1 MGFVKAM
8 DDLPWILKVILALPG
23 LDLVWAIYRIVKGVV
38 KGNTVTLIAGIVWLL
53 VGGWTI
59 FWLADLIFTILNKP
73 LLFAD

>member
-59 FWLADLIFTILNKP
+59 CWIVDLIFTILNKP

>member
-1 MGFVKAM
+1 M

>member
-1 MGFVKAM
+1 
-8 DDLPWILKVILALPG
+8 
-23 LDLVWAIYRIVKGVV
+23 VWAIYRIVKGVV

>member
-8 DDLPWILKVILALPG
+8 DNLPWICKIILALPG
-23 LDLVWAIYRIVKGVV
+23 LDLIWAIYRIVKGAV

-59 FWLADLIFTILNKP
+59 FWLVDIIFLIMKKP

>member
-59 FWLADLIFTILNKP
+59 FWLVDLIFTILKKP

>member
-59 FWLADLIFTILNKP
+59 FWLVDLIFTILNKP